1 MSYRDSTGR
10 GIMPVIPVNGN
21 KDGVAAPFVITSRQ
35 PFVAVTATPL
45 LDTSAYSIGDSLHI
59 TPMTF
64 GECFDDT
71 MSGYVEKMLVFDS
84 LVQSQPL
91 VLWLFKSPVTG
102 AAANAAHSISDA
114 DLLKCVGTIYSG
126 AYEGSALNSIST
138 TKGINLPV
146 VGDSAPAMTDW
157 AADTVTLLNAIVE
170 PTGANTGYFYVCTAR
185 AGDFKTHATDEP
197 VWPTTVAATIVDDQV
212 TWTCHKKGHDL
223 FGLAVTKGTP
233 TYGVADLTFGLV
245 VARN

>member
-1 MSYRDSTGR
+1 MSYRDAAGR

-84 LVQSQPL
+84 LVQSSGCSSLPSRELPRTQRTASATP
-91 VLWLFKSPVTG
+91 
-102 AAANAAHSISDA
+102 IS
-114 DLLKCVGTIYSG
+114 
-126 AYEGSALNSIST
+126 
-138 TKGINLPV
+138 
-146 VGDSAPAMTDW
+146 
-157 AADTVTLLNAIVE
+157 
-170 PTGANTGYFYVCTAR
+170 
-185 AGDFKTHATDEP
+185 
-197 VWPTTVAATIVDDQV
+197 
-212 TWTCHKKGHDL
+212 
-223 FGLAVTKGTP
+223 
-233 TYGVADLTFGLV
+233 
-245 VARN
+245 